1 MEHVDELG
9 TEDGIRGCETTA
21 RKDTQLQHLCN
32 GAVFCDSYIGR
43 EGEVER
49 GTWRG
54 GGGEGKVERGR
65 WRGRGGVERERWRGG
80 GGVERWSGEVE
91 RRGEVEWRGGEGEEQ
106 EVKLNR
112 KEQISW
118 FHTNT
123 LRCTSVAPIWISA
136 NIPIG

>member
-32 GAVFCDSYIGR
+32 GAVFCDSY
-43 EGEVER
+43 
-49 GTWRG
+49 
-54 GGGEGKVERGR
+54 
-65 WRGRGGVERERWRGG
+65 
-80 GGVERWSGEVE
+80 
-91 RRGEVEWRGGEGEEQ
+91 RRGEGEEQ
-106 EVKLNR
+106 DVKLNR

-123 LRCTSVAPIWISA
+123 LEILRMY
-136 NIPIG
+136 

>member
-9 TEDGIRGCETTA
+9 TEDGIRGCKTTA

-54 GGGEGKVERGR
+54 GGGEGEME
-65 WRGRGGVERERWRGG
+65 WRGRGGEE
-80 GGVERWSGEVE
+80 
-91 RRGEVEWRGGEGEEQ
+91 EVEWRGGEGEEQ

>member
-32 GAVFCDSYIGR
+32 GAVFCDSYIG
-43 EGEVER
+43 
-49 GTWRG
+49 
-54 GGGEGKVERGR
+54 GEGD
-65 WRGRGGVERERWRGG
+65 
-80 GGVERWSGEVE
+80 
-91 RRGEVEWRGGEGEEQ
+91 EQ
-106 EVKLNR
+106 DVKLNR

-123 LRCTSVAPIWISA
+123 LEILRMY
-136 NIPIG
+136 